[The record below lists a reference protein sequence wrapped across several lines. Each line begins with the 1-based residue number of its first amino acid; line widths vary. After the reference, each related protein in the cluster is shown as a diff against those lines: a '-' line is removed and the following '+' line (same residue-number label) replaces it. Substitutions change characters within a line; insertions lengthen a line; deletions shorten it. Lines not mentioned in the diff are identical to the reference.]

1 MEPDDDEITIPAA
14 ETEHVEQLMQQQT
27 GAPVVLRAVSE
38 CAVVTD
44 RGIRLHLLA
53 IDEHGALWERWSDHQ
68 PGAWFEI
75 ARPTR

>member
-1 MEPDDDEITIPAA
+1 MDSPEDQTVVE
-14 ETEHVEQLMQQQT
+14 EHVEQFAQQQT
-27 GAPVVLRAVSE
+27 GVPVVLRTVSE

-44 RGIRLHLLA
+44 RGIRLHLVA

-68 PGAWFEI
+68 PGAWFEV